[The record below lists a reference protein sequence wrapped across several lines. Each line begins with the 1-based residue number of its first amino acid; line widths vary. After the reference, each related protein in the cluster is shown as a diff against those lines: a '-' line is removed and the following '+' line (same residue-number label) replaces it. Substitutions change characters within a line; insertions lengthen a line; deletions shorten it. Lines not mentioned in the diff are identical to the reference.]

1 MPHQTPPL
9 HRTLLE
15 YISINGNSLPHTTL
29 REEEAGHWC
38 ICHNDRR
45 IICGKEARVSFLSK
59 EALGVGSVYWGEC
72 TTQTVCFQSLDF
84 WSFLSGISALFV
96 WNSLVLIFPACAN
109 KAWSCP
115 ICCLL
120 KGEHVCR
127 DFQEM
132 ESPCTKPGLQD
143 KDGTH
148 WILCHNYSR
157 SLAVKKAKV
166 DFLSEVTLGLVWAHG
181 LDDIVEKGSLQ
192 TILVVFLK
200 WLYCPFLT
208 TSYVFLIPDMEK
220 KVFSGQI
227 RLLLKEIMFGMSFI
241 GWKHNAWNQW
251 SDIEA
256 LHWLISCNV

>member
-1 MPHQTPPL
+1 METPCHIPQ
-9 HRTLLE
+9 
-15 YISINGNSLPHTTL
+15 L

-38 ICHNDRR
+38 LCHNDRR

-72 TTQTVCFQSLDF
+72 TTQTICFQSLDI

-143 KDGTH
+143 KEGTH

-227 RLLLKEIMFGMSFI
+227 RLLLKGDQV
-241 GWKHNAWNQW
+241 WNVF
-251 SDIEA
+251 
-256 LHWLISCNV
+256 HWMETQSMESVIRDRGTTLVNLLQCVGEFWGGGRQGLFSWA